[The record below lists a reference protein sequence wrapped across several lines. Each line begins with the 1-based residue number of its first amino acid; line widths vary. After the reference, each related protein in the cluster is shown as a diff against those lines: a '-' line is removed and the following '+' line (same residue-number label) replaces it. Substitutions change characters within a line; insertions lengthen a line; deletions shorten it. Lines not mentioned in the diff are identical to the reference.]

1 MRIKKFVLLVYF
13 IFTLTAIIAN
23 ILDNHSLLLVSKPFI
38 VPTIFFYYFITSKK
52 VDVLFSTAIGF
63 SFLGESIGIMNF
75 SDEIYYM
82 LFPFFISNI
91 LLFVISIKNFQK
103 SKFKI
108 ENILVFIVV
117 VLLLLYLF
125 WAIIDL
131 FSDGNIVLLLEILL
145 YGTSLFILS
154 CVGIFKLITEMNS
167 SNLNFGI
174 FIICLI
180 ISGIFYVIYNFK
192 EKIIVLDIIH
202 FSLQMISYYFLI
214 NFKLFQEKN
223 NNVPVGNFNNSF

>member
-23 ILDNHSLLLVSKPFI
+23 ILDNNSLLLVSKPFI
-38 VPTIFFYYFITSKK
+38 VPTIFFYYVIASKK

-91 LLFVISIKNFQK
+91 LLLVMSVKNFQK

-117 VLLLLYLF
+117 LLLLLYLF
-125 WAIIDL
+125 WAIVDL
-131 FSDGNIVLLLEILL
+131 FSDGNIVLLLEILF

-192 EKIIVLDIIH
+192 EEIIILDIIH

-214 NFKLFQEKN
+214 NFKLFQEKKQ
-223 NNVPVGNFNNSF
+223 